1 MTFQVD
7 EAGKP
12 YTATYTLKGTA
23 KVEGKSY
30 KLKVKGYYQFF
41 AVRDQLVFESPLKK

>member
-1 MTFQVD
+1 MTFLVD

-12 YTATYTLKGTA
+12 YTATYRLKGTA

-30 KLKVKGYYQFF
+30 TLKIEGYYQFF
-41 AVRDQLVFESPLKK
+41 AVRDQLDFESPLKK